1 MNANQPIGQRVA
13 EVMST
18 MSLAQEDFLVEGHGT
33 ANEPPTPGTNPY
45 VFWMPGIQLSC
56 SSSSGSI
63 TGSIP
68 SLGRRTDR
76 PGWPTASAE

>member
-33 ANEPPTPGTNPY
+33 E
-45 VFWMPGIQLSC
+45 
-56 SSSSGSI
+56 
-63 TGSIP
+63 
-68 SLGRRTDR
+68 R
-76 PGWPTASAE
+76 PTASAE